1 MSADEVPQDLEEDE
15 SAAAPNPSFTRAR
28 AVHLLTLAA
37 AGVFLLAEASSHWF
51 YLDEWDYLA
60 NRGIR
65 LGGRHGVFFP
75 HNEHWTTIPIVIWRA
90 IFDVVGV
97 RDYWLYAVPLV
108 VAHLAV
114 AYLLWRL
121 MVRHS
126 VDPWTATLLVAAFA
140 VLGVGSQE
148 LLRAFQIGFV
158 GSLLFG
164 LLAVESVEND
174 RLVLPAVWGVL
185 AIMCSDIGVPMV
197 VGAALVALARR
208 KPRIAALAAVPP
220 AFVFLVWYEVIGDKG
235 TNAGTFLSSLSLG
248 GLVSYIWTGLTASMG
263 GFVDATHYVGALLI
277 SVLAGAAVVRRNLPA
292 ALAATT
298 LALFAFVGFGRQ
310 QLGAAESTSSRYS
323 YLAIALLL
331 PLIGQLVT
339 TLMRNPELRPF
350 VVSGLVLLVGAN
362 VVLLHAD
369 RGYTSLAQVEHTQMD
384 AAALLV
390 SRGGKFAGE
399 YSAGSGCTFAACVAE
414 DAPRLTTLAGWVR
427 RGQYPVPATLP
438 EGVLRAERTVLGVF
452 TSPERRYAGN
462 PIISIRR
469 GTRCATVHTKR
480 PVVVRISS
488 AASLRLSG
496 VRPMAPT
503 IMTVL
508 FPATRSAPATSV
520 IVPVSSVDRW
530 LNLPPAPYRAAFI
543 TSFAPVRACEGSNV
557 ATQ

>member
-1 MSADEVPQDLEEDE
+1 MY
-15 SAAAPNPSFTRAR
+15 
-28 AVHLLTLAA
+28 LLR
-37 AGVFLLAEASSHWF
+37 EASSHWF

-60 NRGIR
+60 NRGIQV
-65 LGGRHGVFFP
+65 GGRHGVFFP
-75 HNEHWTTIPIVIWRA
+75 HNEHWTTIPILIWRA

-97 RDYWLYAVPLV
+97 RDYWLYALPLV

-121 MVRHS
+121 MIRHS
-126 VDPWTATLLVAAFA
+126 VDPWTATFLVAAFA

-164 LLAVESVEND
+164 LLAVAAVEND
-174 RLVLPAVWGVL
+174 RLWLPAVWGVL

-208 KPRIAALAAVPP
+208 KPRIAALAVVPP
-220 AFVFLVWYEVIGDKG
+220 AFVFLVWYEAIGDKG

-248 GLVSYIWTGLTASMG
+248 GLASYIWTGLTASTG

-277 SVLAGAAVVRRNLPA
+277 SILAGAAVVRRNVPA

-339 TLMRNPELRPF
+339 ILMRNPDLRPF

-362 VVLLHAD
+362 VVVLHAD

-384 AAALLV
+384 AAAVLV
-390 SRGGKFAGE
+390 SQGGRFPGE
-399 YSAGSGCTFAACVAE
+399 YPAGSGCTFSACVAE
-414 DAPRLTTLAGWVR
+414 DAPRLATVERWVK
-427 RGQYPVPATLP
+427 RGQYPVPAALP
-438 EGVLRAERTVLGVF
+438 KDALRAERTVLGVF
-452 TSPERRYAGN
+452 TSSERRYAGN
-462 PIISIRR
+462 PVISVGRT
-469 GTRCATVHTKR
+469 TRCTTAHTRR

-503 IMTVL
+503 VMTVL
-508 FPATRSAPATSV
+508 FPAVRSTPATSV
-520 IVPVSSVDRW
+520 IVPASSRDKW
-530 LNLPPAPYRAAFI
+530 LNLPPGPYRVAFI
-543 TSFAPVRACEGSNV
+543 TSYSPVRVCEASNV
-557 ATQ
+557 AIKDEQ